1 MRTPPCSWPPL
12 AGAHVGRAA
21 VVISPHF
28 FLPPRTRTILFTL
41 SLQALTLLSFPFP
54 PSSSLT
60 KTCLLNFFEKRN
72 SCSFVFPPTITTSTD
87 LRKQKP
93 NKKQTIASTIS
104 SPTFPISHTFAYSEG
119 EHKKTL
125 FETLN
130 QSLPKP

>member
-21 VVISPHF
+21 VVISSHS

-54 PSSSLT
+54 PTSSLT
-60 KTCLLNFFEKRN
+60 KTCLLIFFEKRN
-72 SCSFVFPPTITTSTD
+72 SCSLVFPPTITTSTN

-104 SPTFPISHTFAYSEG
+104 SA
-119 EHKKTL
+119 HK
-125 FETLN
+125 
-130 QSLPKP
+130 QSLPRRFHSPTLVRREKENRTRLSSKP